1 MDNFRKYLA
10 SLKDSVSVIAVTELW
25 CDETVNDNSLLN
37 LKNYF
42 SVHHTMKNKR
52 GWRIYGYIYKKLEFK

>member
-10 SLKDSVSVIAVTELW
+10 SLKDSVSVIAVIELW

-52 GWRIYGYIYKKLEFK
+52 G